1 MILQSWTK
9 SVQKFPLSYSQDTHS
24 ANLPPQG
31 SLSPPLSGQRCSVRS
46 KNVLAALPTLF
57 VGREGGSMLSEQ
69 CFTEMYSEIGHT
81 TWRIFLKIF
90 VQDCRFCHYLFSL
103 HNGSAYN
110 LRSSAA
116 PLLSVPKEA
125 ETFQHSTAA
134 VFIYI
139 YVTYSPYKK

>member
-1 MILQSWTK
+1 
-9 SVQKFPLSYSQDTHS
+9 
-24 ANLPPQG
+24 
-31 SLSPPLSGQRCSVRS
+31 
-46 KNVLAALPTLF
+46 
-57 VGREGGSMLSEQ
+57 MLSEQ

-139 YVTYSPYKK
+139 SYIQLL

>member
-1 MILQSWTK
+1 
-9 SVQKFPLSYSQDTHS
+9 
-24 ANLPPQG
+24 
-31 SLSPPLSGQRCSVRS
+31 
-46 KNVLAALPTLF
+46 
-57 VGREGGSMLSEQ
+57 MLSEQ

-134 VFIYI
+134 VFYL
-139 YVTYSPYKK
+139 YKLHTALIRNNFTGSQQMLLQCM

>member
-1 MILQSWTK
+1 
-9 SVQKFPLSYSQDTHS
+9 
-24 ANLPPQG
+24 
-31 SLSPPLSGQRCSVRS
+31 
-46 KNVLAALPTLF
+46 
-57 VGREGGSMLSEQ
+57 MLSEQ

-125 ETFQHSTAA
+125 AFYSCCIYLYKLRTALIRNN
-134 VFIYI
+134 F
-139 YVTYSPYKK
+139 TGSQQMLLQCM